1 MKWKLR
7 LIPLASSAVLTAS
20 AFLASGCGD
29 DGLGTRYPVSGKVTY
44 KGEAVKKANISFI
57 PSSPEGRGATG
68 SVQDGQY
75 TLTTLSPGDGAFPGS
90 YKVTVDDRQVDAGK
104 IRADADDLAKKRGVS
119 YNAIPQELQIKA
131 AKKAKGALP
140 GKYQIPE
147 TSDLQKEVKAE
158 SNTIDIELKD

>member
-7 LIPLASSAVLTAS
+7 LLPLASSAALTAS
-20 AFLASGCGD
+20 ALLVGGCGD

-57 PSSPEGRGATG
+57 PTSPDGRGATG
-68 SVQDGQY
+68 PVEDGHY

-90 YKVTVDDRQVDAGK
+90 YKVTVDDRQVDSGK
-104 IRADADDLAKKRGVS
+104 VQAEANEQAKKKGLT

-147 TSDLQKEVKAE
+147 TTDITKEVKAQ
-158 SNTIDIELKD
+158 SNSIDVELKD